1 MEKSI
6 TFLRKLKATYS
17 TTNSATLCFQQK
29 ASFCEMTVT
38 QVLMMFLFLLLKAL
52 EVIKKLKETMP
63 IEKAQMRIRI
73 VLPKD
78 NAKKLKEKLVPS
90 IANIESED
98 WECGKLELVSVFS
111 MFCVLKFF
119 NIYSISCFKS

>member
-6 TFLRKLKATYS
+6 TIIFKVL
-17 TTNSATLCFQQK
+17 NGFTLPQILILSGKKHHF
-29 ASFCEMTVT
+29 SEMTVT
-38 QVLMMFLFLLLKAL
+38 PVSIMFLFELFLKAL

-98 WECGKLELVSVFS
+98 WECGKLELVSVF
-111 MFCVLKFF
+111 FYVL
-119 NIYSISCFKS
+119 CFKIFEYQLQSLKS

>member
-1 MEKSI
+1 
-6 TFLRKLKATYS
+6 
-17 TTNSATLCFQQK
+17 
-29 ASFCEMTVT
+29 MTVT
-38 QVLMMFLFLLLKAL
+38 QVLIMFLFLLLKAL

>member
-1 MEKSI
+1 
-6 TFLRKLKATYS
+6 
-17 TTNSATLCFQQK
+17 
-29 ASFCEMTVT
+29 
-38 QVLMMFLFLLLKAL
+38 
-52 EVIKKLKETMP
+52 MP

-98 WECGKLELVSVFS
+98 WECGKLELVSVLFVWYRS
-111 MFCVLKFF
+111 VLNIF
-119 NIYSISCFKS
+119 NRKLSLTEIPSITDIKKVL